1 MTRFRANVRAMSLAI
16 ALGLAGGCTPPPG
29 AGDQKQADSLFETG
43 MRREKVSDYS
53 GAVAAFEQ
61 ALLADPQMARA
72 HYEMATVFD
81 KDLNQPVKA
90 LYHYTRA
97 LELNP
102 ELQGADIISNRLTDV
117 KMRVAGD
124 AVPQI
129 GSPILENQINEL
141 QHQVSSLRAENSQL
155 TLANAELNRRLGQVQ
170 NPPTQT
176 IRQPA
181 QANNDSPPQQPA
193 RIAQVYESRIPS
205 EATQATST
213 AGQARTYVVQ
223 AGDTIYGLARR
234 FGITMEQLIAANP
247 GISANNFPRG
257 RTINVPVK

>member
-1 MTRFRANVRAMSLAI
+1 MTRFRANVRALSLTM

-29 AGDQKQADSLFETG
+29 ATDQTQADGLFESG
-43 MRREKVSDYS
+43 MRREKISDYS

-141 QHQVSSLRAENSQL
+141 QHQVSTLQAENSQL
-155 TLANAELNRRLGQVQ
+155 RQANDLLRQQLAGLQRL
-170 NPPTQT
+170 PTQP
-176 IRQPA
+176 IRQVA
-181 QANNDSPPQQPA
+181 QANNDSTPQQPT
-193 RIAQVYESRIPS
+193 RDAQPYESRI
-205 EATQATST
+205 ST
-213 AGQARTYVVQ
+213 DPPPAGRTRPYVIR
-223 AGDTIYGLARR
+223 AGETIYGVSKDN
-234 FGITMEQLIAANP
+234 GIKMDELKAANP
-247 GISANNFPRG
+247 GIAPENFREG
-257 RTINVPVK
+257 RTIYIPLK